1 MNTRR
6 KSGEQTDSTENNHK
20 IKHKNNEILRKK
32 LQNKAVHKMSEIR
45 SLNVCLQE

>member
-6 KSGEQTDSTENNHK
+6 RNDKQIDLIENDHK

-32 LQNKAVHKMSEIR
+32 LQNKVMHKMSKIR
-45 SLNVCLQE
+45 SLNVCLQK